1 LKISVTSNFIVNL
14 FIKSLSHGRLENDV
28 ERPPGHVGKQIEDR
42 SSKVR
47 IDRKNVGAGVRLSVE
62 NFERIFQNFEVKC
75 GSQEFAT
82 VPPFF
87 VSAL

>member
-1 LKISVTSNFIVNL
+1 VNL

-62 NFERIFQNFEVKC
+62 NFERIFQNFEVKR

-87 VSAL
+87 VSALKS